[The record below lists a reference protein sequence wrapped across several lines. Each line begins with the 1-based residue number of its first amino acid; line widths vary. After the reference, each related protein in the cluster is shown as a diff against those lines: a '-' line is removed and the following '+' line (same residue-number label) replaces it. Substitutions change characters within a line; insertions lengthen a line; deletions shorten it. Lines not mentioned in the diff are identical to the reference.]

1 MIAPDDERARL
12 MRWVI
17 CAAIVGALAPN
28 LLLAP
33 RAHAADLDDDTL
45 RGPLTVG
52 PAAFTR
58 WSGFYAGGQFNYS
71 SGNTDFSKATQPLI
85 ANSGQNLALVTEAQ
99 IDQWTPL
106 GSNANANA
114 TGWGGFVG
122 YNTQWQDLIVGI
134 EGNYTHAP
142 FTTVAT
148 ATPLDR
154 VVSVGGNT
162 DSVHETGS
170 GSLSITDFGSVRAR
184 FGYVFNNFLP
194 YGFAGLALGRGSY
207 DVTADAS
214 GQQSTGSVP
223 CTPAP
228 GTCVDYDIGGTVSK
242 SNTLL
247 YGFAVGGGLDW
258 AVTQNIFL
266 RGEYEFIQFAPVAN
280 ITATISSVRVGAG
293 FKF

>member
-33 RAHAADLDDDTL
+33 RADAADLDQL

-58 WSGFYAGGQFNYS
+58 WAGFYAGGQFDYS
-71 SGNTDFSKATQPLI
+71 SGNTDFSKATQPLF
-85 ANSGQNLALVTEAQ
+85 ANSGQNLVLVTIAHV
-99 IDQWTPL
+99 DQWMPL
-106 GSNANANA
+106 GSNSNANA
-114 TGWGGFVG
+114 TGFGGFVG
-122 YNTQWQDLIVGI
+122 YNSQWQDLVLGI
-134 EGNYTHAP
+134 EANYTHAP

-154 VVSVGGNT
+154 VVGAGSTTNAVNMT
-162 DSVHETGS
+162 AS
-170 GSLSITDFGSVRAR
+170 GSLSITDFGSLRGR

-207 DVTADAS
+207 RVTADAAV
-214 GQQSTGSVP
+214 QQSTTGVVP
-223 CTPAP
+223 CIPN
-228 GTCVDYDIGGTVSK
+228 GSSCIDFDIGGTTSK
-242 SNTLL
+242 TNTLL
-247 YGFAVGGGLDW
+247 YGFAVGGGFDM

-280 ITATISSVRVGAG
+280 ITATISSVRAGAG